1 MKIKKFEVPYYK
13 WRVICMLVDNYADK
27 EAVTKKMRTLHM
39 RDESVKEIENQFDT
53 KCHGGATIY
62 YNSGT
67 LEIVI
72 LVMPHFS
79 VLELV
84 STLVH
89 EGRHAADHV
98 IESVGL
104 EGDEASAYLTQHIIV
119 ELIKDYIYEANTSQR

>member
-1 MKIKKFEVPYYK
+1 
-13 WRVICMLVDNYADK
+13 MLVDNYADK
-27 EAVTKKMRTLHM
+27 EAVTKKMRALHM

-72 LVMPHFS
+72 LVMPHYS
-79 VLELV
+79 IIDLV

-89 EGRHAADHV
+89 EGRHSADHV

-104 EGDEASAYLTQHIIV
+104 EGAEAAAYLNQYITI